1 MTREPS
7 NRTRIIQAARAP
19 LLALVLTLFAGATLA
34 AEPANGKI
42 TTNWAGTTKARC
54 GPLTTD
60 HSRCNAVQNI
70 KLSFVQE
77 GSAFTGSYT
86 CAYGNQT
93 CRGAQTTGTVTEG
106 SLKGE
111 QVMFVVTTPDKS
123 TCRYSGVL
131 TNRSGRGS
139 YSCIGGSQLNERG
152 TWRIH
157 ASE

>member
-1 MTREPS
+1 M
-7 NRTRIIQAARAP
+7 A
-19 LLALVLTLFAGATLA
+19 LALLMFTAVAFAAGSNT
-34 AEPANGKI
+34 GKI

-70 KLSFVQE
+70 KLTLVQE
-77 GSAFTGSYT
+77 GSKITGSYT

-93 CRGAQTTGTVTEG
+93 CRGAQNTGNVTEG

-123 TCRYSGVL
+123 TCRYTGL
-131 TNRSGRGS
+131 LMQRSGKGA

-152 TWRIH
+152 SWRIH
-157 ASE
+157 AAE